1 MRFFKYVTPL
11 LLVFIFSC
19 AGNLEKDIA
28 KFDKYYGYCD
38 NPHRNIRG
46 IEYDICKEKE
56 RAAGPGGTAE
66 DLEPFDIADF
76 FSNRGKGGAG
86 VMRPVVN
93 PNLWQGALDATSDYS
108 LKIADSTGGLIQ
120 TEWIQDG
127 NIPGQRCMIKV
138 QIVSADLVSNG
149 VKTNFIC
156 EEKMNDQWTKINDD
170 FVNEEKKLTL
180 KILES
185 AQLYSQNN
193 T

>member
-1 MRFFKYVTPL
+1 MSPLKYSI
-11 LLVFIFSC
+11 FILAILIASC
-19 AGNLEKDIA
+19 AGNLEKDIE
-28 KFDKYYGYCD
+28 KFDKFYGYCD
-38 NPHRNIRG
+38 NPHRNIKG
-46 IEYDICKEKE
+46 VEYEICKDKE
-56 RAAGPGGTAE
+56 RAAGPDGTAA
-66 DLEPFDIADF
+66 DQEPFNVSEF
-76 FSNRGKGGAG
+76 FRNRGNKSAG
-86 VMRPVVN
+86 ILRPAVN
-93 PNLWQGALDATSDYS
+93 TFLWQGALDATSDYS

-156 EEKMNDQWTKINDD
+156 EEKVNDQWTKINDD